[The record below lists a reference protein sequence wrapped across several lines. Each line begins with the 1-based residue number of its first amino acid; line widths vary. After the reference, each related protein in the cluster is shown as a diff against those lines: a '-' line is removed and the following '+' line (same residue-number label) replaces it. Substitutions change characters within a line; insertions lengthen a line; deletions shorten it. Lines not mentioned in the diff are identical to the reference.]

1 MNFTQLRAFHAVA
14 VTRGFTK
21 AATFLNVTQPAVTR
35 QLKALEEE
43 HGIALFHRHGHRL
56 ELTEFGECLFAVSQR
71 VFGLI
76 AEAKDIVAGESELR
90 SGNLRVGADGPFFI
104 MDILAAFKE
113 RYPAVRLTVSISNA
127 NDIFHMLRDF
137 EIDVAVV
144 TVDELEPEF
153 HAIPYSRIALVL
165 LVPTDHPWR
174 RRRKISLAKLKGH
187 PVILREPTS
196 MTCQLFLEAME
207 AAGTRPEVV
216 MELRSQAAVREAVV
230 SGLGLA
236 AELVGGMH
244 QDERLIGLPIV
255 EAPARLEVCITS
267 RRDRYGIRKVR
278 AFFDL
283 AEAVGRLPADGPR
296 AAAARPGKHDQK

>member
-14 VTRGFTK
+14 TTRGFTK
-21 AATFLNVTQPAVTR
+21 AATSLNVTQPAVTR

-43 HGIALFHRHGHRL
+43 HGIALFHRRGHRL
-56 ELTEFGECLFAVSQR
+56 ELTESGKCLFAVSQR
-71 VFGLI
+71 IFGLI
-76 AEAKDIVAGESELR
+76 AEASDIVTRESELQ

-104 MDILAAFKE
+104 MDILTAFKV
-113 RYPAVRLTVSISNA
+113 RYPAVGLTVSMANA
-127 NDIFHMLRDF
+127 NDIFHMLRSF

-144 TVDELEPEF
+144 TVDKLEPDF
-153 HAIPYSRIALVL
+153 HAIPYSGLDLVL

-187 PVILREPTS
+187 PVILREPAS
-196 MTCQLFLEAME
+196 MTRQLFLEAME
-207 AAGTRPEVV
+207 TAGARPEVV

-236 AELVGGMH
+236 AELVGGRH

-255 EAPARLEVCITS
+255 EAPARLKVCVTS

-283 AEAVGRLPADGPR
+283 AETVGRLLADGSD
-296 AAAARPGKHDQK
+296 AAAARSRNHNQK